1 MMFQVFLPRVGDVR
15 LWPNR
20 AEEIAIEGSYGA
32 ILQSPPA
39 AAFLGAFFGCL
50 ATLYLSAI
58 GIAPGIASA
67 LATTL
72 LCGEVLL
79 LQTPSLL
86 AGELFTAIYGGAFG
100 GMTPVLWLNGSVND
114 PSLLQ
119 VVVLFI
125 SLSVFCGVAF
135 YLVAVVDTR
144 CSRPLAVGYGGRSG
158 AIAAVACFFFLELAP
173 LFGADDTLFRAADA
187 LDADTTSV
195 ALPCLACLIGTFATL
210 FALRRQSFES
220 ATTADRTFVAATVAL
235 IGLVTLHL
243 NDLGDARTSDAF
255 YAGCFLGMST
265 PDRLSGRIAP
275 VFASIGLAVLLVQV
289 RMLLPGVGGS
299 LGLAAF
305 VTVVALIALGGM
317 TSFVTRRAIPSGNE
331 TAETATR
338 RPAAGSLSQL
348 WTYAGASAWF
358 EPQGLFAVSVLGHPA
373 RAYAVLA
380 SAAFGCIILPARL
393 APEKLILDAPPLIQ
407 LSQNLAANSA
417 QPDLVPANVNT
428 VDGAGQMGPPS
439 LDIDSVEVRTTQD
452 LWRAE
457 EPVDRQAEH
466 LHRTLDATRTTAQ
479 VATPQVS
486 EPAPGGVSAG
496 VTESPPS
503 GASADV
509 TESKEKLFLEF
520 EQWRAAR
527 IAGIAGSAAA
537 SPKARSKEKRHDR
550 TTPRSGTEPV
560 ASSSGSI
567 HAKGSASTDRGQ
579 LPR

>member
-1 MMFQVFLPRVGDVR
+1 
-15 LWPNR
+15 
-20 AEEIAIEGSYGA
+20 
-32 ILQSPPA
+32 
-39 AAFLGAFFGCL
+39 
-50 ATLYLSAI
+50 
-58 GIAPGIASA
+58 
-67 LATTL
+67 
-72 LCGEVLL
+72 
-79 LQTPSLL
+79 
-86 AGELFTAIYGGAFG
+86 
-100 GMTPVLWLNGSVND
+100 
-114 PSLLQ
+114 
-119 VVVLFI
+119 
-125 SLSVFCGVAF
+125 
-135 YLVAVVDTR
+135 
-144 CSRPLAVGYGGRSG
+144 
-158 AIAAVACFFFLELAP
+158 
-173 LFGADDTLFRAADA
+173 
-187 LDADTTSV
+187 
-195 ALPCLACLIGTFATL
+195 
-210 FALRRQSFES
+210 
-220 ATTADRTFVAATVAL
+220 
-235 IGLVTLHL
+235 
-243 NDLGDARTSDAF
+243 
-255 YAGCFLGMST
+255 
-265 PDRLSGRIAP
+265 
-275 VFASIGLAVLLVQV
+275 
-289 RMLLPGVGGS
+289 
-299 LGLAAF
+299 
-305 VTVVALIALGGM
+305 M

-358 EPQGLFAVSVLGHPA
+358 EPQGLFAVSLLGHPA

-380 SAAFGCIILPARL
+380 AFGCIILPGRL

-579 LPR
+579 LPRWEQGDLNLSTELCPRQGSVRRTSTWTPHRKPAAFGNSIFGRQVEMINLSVVVMTRRWSWSELTKKAAWHSGLSHRELRLKIWAWSALSRSIERRRPIDLTLLFGRVPVLPKLQFENDDVLSQGALDGSRVLHRRERRPMSL